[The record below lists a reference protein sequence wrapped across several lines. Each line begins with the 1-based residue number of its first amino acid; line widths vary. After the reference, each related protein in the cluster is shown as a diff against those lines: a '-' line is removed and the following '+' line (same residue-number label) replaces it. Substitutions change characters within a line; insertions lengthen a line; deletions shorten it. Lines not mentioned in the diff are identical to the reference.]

1 MDENTEKNINAGM
14 TLLEVIIAVS
24 IFSITAIVLL
34 QSFVTS
40 GRINRKSNLY
50 MEATTTAQ
58 NIMEE
63 IKAKT
68 FEEVSLA
75 FNYPLDSTGNTRLT
89 FLNTQKNKIK
99 NGTLEIK
106 EILKATDGK
115 KSTYNSVSQYKEGMD
130 EANVTASIISTDG
143 GKTYKFNPRKTGEN
157 ASKYYFELTNVT
169 NNHETFDA
177 LVEFDGSKS
186 SGYKKKTATSRE
198 EGKNDYLAPNI
209 YNLDTKSNAPFIV
222 EKEKYLNKFSKTDSS
237 GLLAKLFRYAHNKW
251 ENDLA
256 SACKGLEGEEYEER
270 MAEFCSEHPEPK
282 EDDLNEED
290 AFNSAKKTIVIKID
304 YDRETEKV
312 SVNVEYTINAHN
324 YVSKTN
330 PDYLSMSKCA
340 CGGNPDNEDSNLDE
354 YFCTLK
360 SEQNIFTSN
369 AESVLKNIYI
379 FYYPNYNSKN
389 ASNPL
394 DEIIVENVNNYPV
407 NLYITKQQDE
417 SNTNFITEEENRY
430 RMSLLIKENPT
441 KLETKNSNWYTNPS
455 LFRAQLKLRTNLDYN
470 ISQEYSTLSRP
481 QVNQM
486 KLQYQEVT
494 MDSKGNLVEL
504 QKPIVSGTGAKKILD
519 YNGLDDKKEEDR
531 IYTAKVS
538 VYKADAA
545 AKNFPD
551 DDLIVTLDGTKED

>member
-1 MDENTEKNINAGM
+1 MDRKKNKNSNAGM

-24 IFSITAIVLL
+24 IFAITAVVLL

-40 GRINRKSNLY
+40 SRINRKSNLY

-75 FNYPLDSTGNTRLT
+75 FNYPLDTTGNARIT
-89 FLNTQKNKIK
+89 FLNPQKDKIK
-99 NGTLEIK
+99 NETLGVGEVLRTT
-106 EILKATDGK
+106 EDK
-115 KSTYNSVSQYKEGMD
+115 KSVYNSVSQYKDGMD
-130 EANVTASIISTDG
+130 ESNVTASIISTDG

-157 ASKYYFELTNVT
+157 ASKYYFEMTNVT

-186 SGYKKKTATSRE
+186 SGYKKKTATSKE
-198 EGKNDYLAPNI
+198 KGKNDYLAPNI
-209 YNLDTKSNAPFIV
+209 SNLDTKSNAPFIV

-256 SACKGLEGEEYEER
+256 SACKGLEGEEYEEKTK
-270 MAEFCSEHPEPK
+270 AFCLEHPEPS

-330 PDYLSMSKCA
+330 PEYLSMSECA
-340 CGGNPDNEDSNLDE
+340 CGGNPGNEDGNLDE

-379 FYYPNYNSKN
+379 FYYPNYNSKS
-389 ASNPL
+389 ASNSL

-417 SNTNFITEEENRY
+417 NNKNSVAQEENRY
-430 RMSLLIKENPT
+430 RMSLLVKENPT

-455 LFRAQLKLRTNLDYN
+455 LFRSQLKLRTNLDYN
-470 ISQEYSTLSRP
+470 ISQEYAALSRP
-481 QVNQM
+481 QVSQM

-494 MDSKGNLVEL
+494 MDNEGNLVEV
-504 QKPIVSGTGAKKILD
+504 QKPIVSGAGAKKILD
-519 YNGLDDKKEEDR
+519 CNGLDDKKEEDR

-538 VYKADAA
+538 IYKAGAA
-545 AKNFPD
+545 ANNFPD
-551 DDLIVTLDGTKED
+551 DDRIVTLDGTEED

>member
-1 MDENTEKNINAGM
+1 MDKNREKNINAGM
-14 TLLEVIIAVS
+14 TLIEVIIAVS
-24 IFSITAIVLL
+24 IFSITAVVLL

-75 FNYPLDSTGNTRLT
+75 FNYPLDSTGNARIT
-89 FLNTQKNKIK
+89 FLNTQKDKIK
-99 NGTLEIK
+99 NGTLGIK
-106 EILKATDGK
+106 EILKTTENK
-115 KSTYNSVSQYKEGMD
+115 KTIYNSVSQYREGMD
-130 EANVTASIISTDG
+130 EANVTSSILSTDG

-169 NNHETFDA
+169 DNHETFDA

-186 SGYKKKTATSRE
+186 SGYKKKTATSKE
-198 EGKNDYLAPNI
+198 KGKNDYLVPNI
-209 YNLDTKSNAPFIV
+209 SNLDTKSNAPFII
-222 EKEKYLNKFSKTDSS
+222 EKETYLNKFSKTNSS
-237 GLLAKLFRYAHNKW
+237 GLLYKLLKNAREKWAHDLEVACQGLTGEKLEETKQEFAKREPT
-251 ENDLA
+251 ENDLD
-256 SACKGLEGEEYEER
+256 EEE
-270 MAEFCSEHPEPK
+270 
-282 EDDLNEED
+282 
-290 AFNSAKKTIVIKID
+290 AFNSAKKTILIKID

-312 SVNVEYTINAHN
+312 SVDVEYTIDAHN

-330 PDYLSMSKCA
+330 PEYLSMATCA
-340 CGGNPDNEDSNLDE
+340 CGGNSDNEDSNLDE

-360 SEQNIFTSN
+360 SEQNIFMSN

-389 ASNPL
+389 PSNPL

-407 NLYITKQQDE
+407 NLYITKQRDSSNNSVIQD
-417 SNTNFITEEENRY
+417 ENRY
-430 RMSLLIKENPT
+430 RMSLLVKENPT

-455 LFRAQLKLRTNLDYN
+455 LFRSQLKLRTNLDYN
-470 ISQEYSTLSRP
+470 IGGKETLSRT
-481 QVNQM
+481 QVSQM

-504 QKPIVSGTGAKKILD
+504 QKPIVSGSGAKKILD

-538 VYKADAA
+538 VYKAGAE